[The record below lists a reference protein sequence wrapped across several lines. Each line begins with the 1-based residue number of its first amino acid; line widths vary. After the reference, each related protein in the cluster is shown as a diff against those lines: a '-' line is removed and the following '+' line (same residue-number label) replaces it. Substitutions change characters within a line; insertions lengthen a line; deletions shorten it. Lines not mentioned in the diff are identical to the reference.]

1 VISLVIPVHNEE
13 ENIEPLYEEII
24 AALEPLG
31 EPFEIIY
38 VNDGSTDGTGKVLR
52 KLKAKDSRVQVFEM
66 DRNRGEAAAL
76 TAGFF
81 SARGEIV
88 VSMDGDGQND
98 PAYIPAL
105 IRKLR
110 EGGYTVVS
118 GWRIKR
124 KEPLITRKIP
134 SLIANRIIGLVTGI
148 RVHDNGCGLKAY
160 RAEVVKRVQIP
171 HGFHR
176 FIPAVFGVQ
185 NAEVAEVKIIDRP
198 RRFGHTHYGLKR
210 TLEVLRELLTIP
222 LILKNRKRNE
232 KRLTIITTFLFL
244 GTGVSLVFSLLG
256 WVSLLYT
263 ILLSIASVISLITL
277 KNLKRFNKA
286 QENGVFK
293 GSLFS
298 SSP

>member
-1 VISLVIPVHNEE
+1 MISMVIPVHNEE

-148 RVHDNGCGLKAY
+148 RAHDNGCGLKAY

-185 NAEVAEVKIIDRP
+185 NSEVAEVKIIDRP

-210 TLEVLRELLTIP
+210 TFEVLRELLTIP

-286 QENGVFK
+286 QEDGVFK
-293 GSLFS
+293 GSLL
-298 SSP
+298 